1 MKKILTT
8 AVFAIALAMVAN
20 AYDKTVST
28 FEDGIGAY
36 FSTQVTPTENPNYSS
51 YSGLLPSETT
61 STKYLEVSTDAAL
74 LRYANSNRTAENVT
88 DNFYIDMMAQFNET
102 ESAVMDDSDKLA
114 LYMNV
119 DGLLVVVAG
128 GGEGKTV
135 CVTDKELTE
144 GTWYRVI
151 IRMIRNIYASGDSR
165 PGFVVSINGE
175 NVSATVESYI
185 TISGSLT
192 SSLTP
197 TAQEYCNARQLFP
210 SIRPEATISSLAL
223 TGVGSVDDIVFTDK
237 RNADSAVK
245 KPTEWTDVA
254 ASDVKYTVVNAEG
267 TSVANDP
274 KTVDY
279 STLDTG
285 VYSVRASATGRN
297 DTLVGDPIGV
307 IKLADT
313 ATDVL
318 ISVPWKTADGDN
330 PTVADIVDESSLSN
344 GDTLSVYSAAEQ
356 QFVSFTYNNGAW
368 ARTVDN
374 VETTMDV
381 NTVIA
386 PGSAAYLHRTDTTQP
401 IRLIGKVASVGGAT
415 PEGGTSSAAKWSAFG
430 LTVAEDKNI
439 ADVITGAPAMA
450 EKNNLSKAK
459 DMISVPKEDGTFV
472 QYFCGTDGKWYTMTY
487 QNGKPALSEAP
498 NDVLK
503 AGRGFMYRSKGGTP
517 SISFGNN

>member
-8 AVFAIALAMVAN
+8 AVFAMALALVAN

-28 FEDGIGAY
+28 FEDGDETY
-36 FSTQVTPTENPNYSS
+36 FSTTVTPSADPNYSS
-51 YSGLLPSETT
+51 YAGLLPSETN
-61 STKYLEVSTDAAL
+61 STKYLEVSTDTAL
-74 LRYANSNRTAENVT
+74 LRKANSNGTAEAVT
-88 DNFYIDMMAQFNET
+88 DNFYIDMMAKFNET
-102 ESAVMDDSDKLA
+102 ESAVMDNSDKLA

-119 DGLLVVVAG
+119 EGKLVVVA
-128 GGEGKTV
+128 GEGKTV
-135 CVTDKELTE
+135 CVTDKSLTAN
-144 GTWYRVI
+144 TWYRVI
-151 IRMIRNIYASGDSR
+151 IRMISNIYASGGSR
-165 PGFVVSINGE
+165 PGFVVSIDGE
-175 NVSATVESYI
+175 DVSATAESYVNI
-185 TISGSLT
+185 NG
-192 SSLTP
+192 SLTP
-197 TAQEYCNARQLFP
+197 TAREYYSARKLFP
-210 SIRPEATISSLAL
+210 SMLIDPSIQYLAL

-245 KPTEWTDVA
+245 KPAEWSDVA
-254 ASDVKYTVVNAEG
+254 AADVTYTIVDASG
-267 TSVANDP
+267 TAVGDDVTP

-285 VYSVRASATGRN
+285 VYSVQASADGKT
-297 DTLVGDPIGV
+297 DTIVGDPIGV
-307 IKLADT
+307 IKIEDT

-330 PTVADIVDESSLSN
+330 PTVADIVDPSSLSN

-368 ARTVDN
+368 ARTVDT

-386 PGSAAYLHRTDTTQP
+386 PGSAAYLHRTNTDSP

-415 PEGGTSSAAKWSAFG
+415 PEAGTSSAAKWSAFG
-430 LTVAEDKNI
+430 STVAEDKNI
-439 ADVITGAPAMA
+439 ADVITGAPARA
-450 EKNNLSKAK
+450 DRDSLSKAK

-487 QNGKPALSEAP
+487 KNGKPALSEAP
-498 NDVLK
+498 EGVLK

>member
-102 ESAVMDDSDKLA
+102 ESAVVDDNSDKLA

-119 DGLLVVVAG
+119 DGKLVVVA
-128 GGEGKTV
+128 GEGKTV

-175 NVSATVESYI
+175 NVSATAESYENVN
-185 TISGSLT
+185 ISG
-192 SSLTP
+192 SLTP
-197 TAQEYCNARQLFP
+197 TAQEYFNARQLFP
-210 SIRPEATISSLAL
+210 SIRTEATISSLAL

-245 KPTEWTDVA
+245 NPWAADPEQPAAVTYTIVNANGTDVA
-254 ASDVKYTVVNAEG
+254 T
-267 TSVANDP
+267 P
-274 KTVDY
+274 KSVDY

-285 VYSVRASATGRN
+285 VYSVKASAEGKTA
-297 DTLVGDPIGV
+297 TIVGDPIGV
-307 IKLADT
+307 IKLGDT

-368 ARTVDN
+368 VRTVDT
-374 VETTMDV
+374 VVTTMDV

-386 PGSAAYLHRTDTTQP
+386 PGSAAYLHRTNTNSP
-401 IRLIGKVASVGGAT
+401 ICLIGKVASVGGAT
-415 PEGGTSSAAKWSAFG
+415 PEAGTSSAAKWSAFG
-430 LTVAEDKNI
+430 STVAVDKSI
-439 ADVITGAPAMA
+439 DDVITGEPEKATKNSLSGAM
-450 EKNNLSKAK
+450 

-472 QYFCGTDGKWYTMTY
+472 QYFCGKDGKWYTMTY
-487 QNGKPALSEAP
+487 KNGKPALSEAP
-498 NDVLK
+498 EGVLK